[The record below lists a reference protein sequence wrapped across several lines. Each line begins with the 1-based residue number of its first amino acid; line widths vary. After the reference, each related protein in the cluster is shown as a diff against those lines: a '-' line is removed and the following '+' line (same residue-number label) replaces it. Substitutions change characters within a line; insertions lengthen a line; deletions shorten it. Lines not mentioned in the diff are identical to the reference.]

1 MDLFFNELSLDGV
14 ECISRES
21 IIILA
26 KVYQALRNYNITT
39 CRISS
44 ADYQKIFQMLQRMP
58 DFRNITNFY
67 FSFFRVPYESE
78 TVEKE
83 QDEYLNYEWTYDNRL
98 CVGFA
103 LASILN
109 SACLSIYGKLW
120 DDAYVHIAKDETDI
134 VVRNISIEQHVEIH
148 IPYMQFEETE
158 LLESG
163 LSAVDKK
170 ISLRSDHGMDV
181 LMDFSKRLLRCPY
194 VIGIINSMPFNPHE
208 RKFIKGIYDNGLIE
222 IVLPWTDEG
231 YGIVVK
237 TTGRNIRETRKI
249 SEIIN
254 ERYGGL

>member
-14 ECISRES
+14 ESISKES
-21 IIILA
+21 IIVLA
-26 KVYQALRNYNITT
+26 KVYRALRNYNITT

-44 ADYQKIFQMLQRMP
+44 GDYQKIFQILQRMP

-78 TVEKE
+78 NVEEE
-83 QDEYLNYEWTYDNRL
+83 QDAYLSHEWIHDNSV
-98 CVGFA
+98 CIGFA

-109 SACLSIYGKLW
+109 SAGLSIYGTLW
-120 DDAYVHIAKDETDI
+120 DDAYVHITKDEENI
-134 VVRNISIEQHVEIH
+134 VVRNISTEQHVEAH
-148 IPYMQFEETE
+148 IPYMQSEEME
-158 LLESG
+158 LLESD
-163 LSAVDKK
+163 LSVADKK

-181 LMDFSKRLLRCPY
+181 LMDFSRRLLRCPY
-194 VIGIINSMPFNPHE
+194 VTGVINSLPFNPHE
-208 RKFIKGIYDNGLIE
+208 RKFIKEVYGNGLIE

-237 TTGRNIRETRKI
+237 TTGRNIRETGKI
-249 SEIIN
+249 GEILN

>member
-14 ECISRES
+14 ESISRES

-44 ADYQKIFQMLQRMP
+44 ADYQKIFQILQRMP

-83 QDEYLNYEWTYDNRL
+83 QDEYLNHEWTYDNRL

-109 SACLSIYGKLW
+109 SVCLSIYGMLW

-134 VVRNISIEQHVEIH
+134 VVRNISTEQHVELH

-163 LSAVDKK
+163 LPVADKK

-249 SEIIN
+249 GEIIN